1 MVPAFTTA
9 LRMIY
14 ATIPREILKAAFR
27 PKDYLVTIDQRI
39 KDVII
44 NGRVLPDCNINA
56 GKIKRIPLSVCMVEH
71 VLPDPG
77 FQSILSP
84 TPGSLYR
91 VPAAARE
98 GRDIVGVVDISYLYD
113 YTGFNDS
120 PFGFGSNGNTVR
132 SMSAAVLNSH
142 TGRNACLTPTPTLVG
157 NNMVL
162 INPTN
167 SFISDW
173 ALVCRLAYDEEFTNI
188 ANASVTPLSKLITT
202 ATKAYIWVTLII
214 QIDQAALSGGQEIGR
229 FKDVVESY
237 ATDAEKYD
245 EELNKFK
252 GSTLFDAD
260 AARYFIR
267 LMV

>member
-1 MVPAFTTA
+1 MIPAFTSA

-14 ATIPREILKAAFR
+14 NTIPHEILTAAFR
-27 PKDYLVTIDQRI
+27 PNDYQVTIDQRI

-56 GKIKRIPLSVCMVEH
+56 GKIKRIPLSACMTEQ

-77 FQSILSP
+77 FSSILSP

-91 VPAAARE
+91 VPPSARE
-98 GRDIVGVVDISYLYD
+98 NRDIVGVIDISYLYD

-120 PFGFGSNGNTVR
+120 PFGFGGNGNTVR
-132 SMSAAVLNSH
+132 SMAAAVLNSH
-142 TGRNACLTPTPTLVG
+142 TGRNACLTPTPTLLA

-173 ALVCRLAYDEEFTNI
+173 ALVCRLGYDEEFTNLNNG
-188 ANASVTPLSKLITT
+188 AVLPLAELITT
-202 ATKAYIWVTLII
+202 AVKAYIYVTLII
-214 QIDQAALSGGQEIGR
+214 QIDQAMLSGGQEIGR
-229 FKDVVESY
+229 FKDIV
-237 ATDAEKYD
+237 EKYED
-245 EELNKFK
+245 AGVQYKEDLKK
-252 GSTLFDAD
+252 VTGATLFDTVAT
-260 AARYFIR
+260 RYFLR
-267 LMV
+267 LMI